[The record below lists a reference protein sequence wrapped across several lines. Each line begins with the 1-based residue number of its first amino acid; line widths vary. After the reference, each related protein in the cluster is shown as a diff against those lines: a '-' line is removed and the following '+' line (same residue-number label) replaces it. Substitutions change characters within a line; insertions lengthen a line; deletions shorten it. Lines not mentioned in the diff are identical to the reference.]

1 MLETHP
7 VSDPIVQVLEY
18 GNEDEV
24 SAVELAK
31 AVGIALQKAYPDHPF
46 LVGFQ
51 GGHIVVKHL
60 AIEDAVHAAIGKRG
74 FSCALPYDRLTT
86 HKQVSD
92 SAIRMGGQL
101 LEQFKLPR
109 GKWDGR
115 DPVVPGHYDRRT
127 PFRRKGLQ

>member
-1 MLETHP
+1 MQNMHILEH
-7 VSDPIVQVLEY
+7 
-18 GNEDEV
+18 GNEDET
-24 SAVELAK
+24 SAAALAL
-31 AVGIALQKAYPDHPF
+31 AVGEALNKAYPDHPW

-74 FSCALPYDRLTT
+74 LSCALPYDRLTT

-92 SAIRMGGQL
+92 SAVRMGGQL
-101 LEQFKLPR
+101 LEQFNLPR

-115 DPVVPGHYDRRT
+115 DPMVPGYYDRST
-127 PFRRKGLQ
+127 PFKRKGLQ

>member
-1 MLETHP
+1 M
-7 VSDPIVQVLEY
+7 QVIDA
-18 GNEDEV
+18 GNEDEL
-24 SAVELAK
+24 SAMRLAL
-31 AVGIALQKAYPDHPF
+31 AVGEALNKAYPDHPW

-74 FSCALPYDRLTT
+74 FSCALPYDRMTT
-86 HKQVSD
+86 HREVRVS
-92 SAIRMGGQL
+92 AVRMGGKL

-115 DPVVPGHYDRRT
+115 DPTVPGYYDRAT
-127 PFRRKGLQ
+127 PHKPKGLQ

>member
-1 MLETHP
+1 MHIIEA
-7 VSDPIVQVLEY
+7 
-18 GNEDEV
+18 GNEDEA
-24 SAVELAK
+24 SAMELAQ
-31 AVGIALQKAYPDHPF
+31 AVGEALNKAYPHHPW

-74 FSCALPYDRLTT
+74 FSTALPYSRLTT

-92 SAIRMGGQL
+92 SAVQMGGML

-109 GKWDGR
+109 GAWDGR
-115 DPVVPGHYDRRT
+115 DPVVPGYYDRST
-127 PFRRKGLQ
+127 PFKRKGLQ

>member
-1 MLETHP
+1 MHILEA
-7 VSDPIVQVLEY
+7 

-24 SAVELAK
+24 SAAALAL
-31 AVGIALQKAYPDHPF
+31 AVGEALNKAYPDHPW

-60 AIEDAVHAAIGKRG
+60 AIEDAVHGAIGKRG
-74 FSCALPYDRLTT
+74 FSCALSYDRLTT

-101 LEQFKLPR
+101 LEQFRLPR

-115 DPVVPGHYDRRT
+115 DPIVPGYYNRAT
-127 PFRRKGLQ
+127 PHKPKGLQ

>member
-1 MLETHP
+1 MHILE
-7 VSDPIVQVLEY
+7 Q
-18 GNEDEV
+18 GNEDEI
-24 SAVELAK
+24 SAASLALC
-31 AVGIALQKAYPDHPF
+31 VGEALNKAYPDHPW

-74 FSCALPYDRLTT
+74 FSCALPYDRLTM

-115 DPVVPGHYDRRT
+115 DPVVPGYYDRET
-127 PFRRKGLQ
+127 PYRRKGLQ

>member
-1 MLETHP
+1 MHII
-7 VSDPIVQVLEY
+7 DQ
-18 GNEDEV
+18 GNVDEV
-24 SAVELAK
+24 SGMAIAV
-31 AVGIALQKAYPDHPF
+31 AVGEALNKAYPDHPW

-60 AIEDAVHAAIGKRG
+60 AIEDAVHEAIGKRG
-74 FSCALPYDRLTT
+74 FSCALPYDRMTT
-86 HKQVSD
+86 HEQVRT

-115 DPVVPGHYDRRT
+115 DPIVPGHYDRST
-127 PFRRKGLQ
+127 PFKRKGLQ